1 MDMHFATYWEKVA
14 ETIPDQPV
22 LVHGQIRRNWS
33 EYNDRAA
40 RLATALTEIGLGTDS
55 KVSIYL
61 HNCNE
66 YLEAQFGVFKIR
78 ACPVNVNYRY
88 LEDELWYLLDNSDTE
103 VIFFQAC
110 YAERIQNIRH
120 RLPRIKAL
128 IQIDD
133 GTGDL
138 LDGALDY
145 ESIIAGHP
153 PMPPIPRSDTDL
165 YMLYTGGT
173 TGMPKGVMYNNG
185 DMCRGMN
192 LGYSIRGMEPPET
205 AEQAAEKILQ
215 LHDAGAAPRS
225 LVGCPLMHGTGMWV
239 GSMIP
244 LNLGGAVITLPNL
257 SFDPDMLWQ
266 TVQEEKATDVTIVGD
281 AFAKP
286 MLNALDQATRNGR
299 PYDLSSLGMILSSGV
314 MWTAEV
320 KQGLLKYKEMV
331 LFDAIGSTEGG
342 MGSSITTKDNLN
354 QTAKF
359 EMNDTTRVFTDD
371 DREVAPGSG
380 DVGMIA
386 AGGNV
391 PRGYYKDP
399 EKSERTFREID
410 GVRYSFPGDY
420 ATVEADGT
428 ITLLGRGSMCINTA
442 GEKVFPEEVEEAVKL
457 HPSVFDCLV
466 TGVPDS
472 RFGERVVAVTSFI
485 ENRTADEAD
494 IISFCRSRL
503 AGYKLP
509 KQIIFVDKVRRAAN
523 GKADYK
529 WAKSTAMEALEID
542 SG

>member
-1 MDMHFATYWEKVA
+1 MSSDMHFATLWEKIA
-14 ETIPDQPV
+14 ETIGDQPA
-22 LVHGQIRRNWS
+22 LIHGQLHRTWA
-33 EYNDRAA
+33 EYDNRAA
-40 RLATALTEIGLGTDS
+40 RLAHALAAFGITTDT

-66 YLEAQFGVFKIR
+66 YLEAQYGVFKRR

-88 LEDELWYLLDNSDTE
+88 LEDELYYLLDNSDSE
-103 VIFFQAC
+103 AVFYQAC

-120 RLPRIKAL
+120 RLPKIKAY
-128 IQIDD
+128 IQVDD
-133 GTGDL
+133 GTGEL

-145 ESIIAGHP
+145 EDLIASSEP
-153 PMPPIPRSDTDL
+153 EAPVPRSDTDL

-185 DMCRGMN
+185 EMCRALNM
-192 LGYSIRGMEPPET
+192 GYTLRNMEMPET
-205 AEQAAEKILQ
+205 VEEAARMIRS
-215 LHDAGAAPRS
+215 LHSSGAAPRS

-266 TVQEEKATDVTIVGD
+266 AVEDEKATDITIVGD

-286 MLNALDQATRNGR
+286 MLNALNQASRIGR
-299 PYDLSSLGMILSSGV
+299 PYDISSVNMILSSGV

-320 KQGLLKYKEMV
+320 KQGLLEHKDMV
-331 LFDAIGSTEGG
+331 LFDAMGSTEGG
-342 MGSSITTKDNLN
+342 MGSSVTTRENLNSTARFDMNETTK
-354 QTAKF
+354 
-359 EMNDTTRVFTDD
+359 VFTDND
-371 DREVAPGSG
+371 QEVKPGSG
-380 DVGMIA
+380 DIGMIA

-391 PRGYYKDP
+391 PIGYYKDT
-399 EKSERTFREID
+399 EKSAKTFREIG

-420 ATVEADGT
+420 ATIEADGS

-442 GEKVFPEEVEEAVKL
+442 GEKVFPEEVEEVVKR
-457 HPSVFDCLV
+457 HPDVIDCLV
-466 TGVPDS
+466 VGIPDE
-472 RFGERVVAVTSFI
+472 RFGERVVAVASVVETNSVSAT
-485 ENRTADEAD
+485 E

-509 KQIIFVDKVRRAAN
+509 KQIITLDQVQRAPN

-529 WAKSTAMEALEID
+529 WARSTAMENLEP
-542 SG
+542 